1 MLLLPNLGLPAALSP
16 TLPEG
21 LSLVLPEPSA
31 KTCVDRDQP
40 LPFLDTR
47 LLYSTRPSCWLRCST
62 LSPMSSTSSAS
73 QTPTSTPSHICPPP
87 PTLSASWLG
96 LKAPLSP
103 AGWFLFP
110 SLSGQILLVT
120 IASSS
125 LGSPGSLTQADPP
138 PFSELCLHLYFR

>member
-16 TLPEG
+16 SLPEG

-40 LPFLDTR
+40 LPFLDTQ
-47 LLYSTRPSCWLRCST
+47 LLYSTRPSCWPRCST

-73 QTPTSTPSHICPPP
+73 QTPTSTPSHLCPPP

-96 LKAPLSP
+96 LKDPSVLL
-103 AGWFLFP
+103 AG
-110 SLSGQILLVT
+110 
-120 IASSS
+120 SSS
-125 LGSPGSLTQADPP
+125 RRCPVKSYLSLLPAPP
-138 PFSELCLHLYFR
+138 WGLQGPWHNQIPPSELCLHLYFR